1 MSNPSSAI
9 KAIASATGVA
19 VSIVGIP
26 VEAAAVSTVIISTGC
41 AVAIGLI
48 GYGLFSLITSD
59 NEK

>member
-1 MSNPSSAI
+1 MSNPSSSI
-9 KAIASATGVA
+9 KAIASVTSVA

-59 NEK
+59 NEQ

>member
-1 MSNPSSAI
+1 
-9 KAIASATGVA
+9 
-19 VSIVGIP
+19 VGIP